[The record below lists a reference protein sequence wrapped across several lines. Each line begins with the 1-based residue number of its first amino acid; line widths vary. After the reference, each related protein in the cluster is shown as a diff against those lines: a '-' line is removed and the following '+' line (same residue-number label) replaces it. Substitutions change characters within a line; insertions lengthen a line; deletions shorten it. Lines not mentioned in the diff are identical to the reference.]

1 MLINT
6 SFFTKSLCTSSL
18 LCGLHTDPDPTPTE
32 PMGVVH
38 AKVEFT
44 ARIPDEHPGL
54 GRSPVTGRPANT
66 NLPLQNARCSA
77 QPSVCLTT
85 SFPGQPK
92 SCPCAP
98 ALAQSSFQPLSRH
111 GKTKL
116 EGQLSPFSQG
126 TLNYEQQNQTQDHFS
141 EIPTVFLTVASRDV
155 FLHPLLLEQCCSVE
169 IEYNRRKGCHPKG
182 LGQA

>member
-1 MLINT
+1 MLWELWAFNATSGRVFMGNWWEATDGWWQHGEIKQFSAGEAWPVHPHYFSGQSLKEWMMLINT

-54 GRSPVTGRPANT
+54 GRSPVAGRPANT

-116 EGQLSPFSQG
+116 EG
-126 TLNYEQQNQTQDHFS
+126 
-141 EIPTVFLTVASRDV
+141 
-155 FLHPLLLEQCCSVE
+155 
-169 IEYNRRKGCHPKG
+169 
-182 LGQA
+182 